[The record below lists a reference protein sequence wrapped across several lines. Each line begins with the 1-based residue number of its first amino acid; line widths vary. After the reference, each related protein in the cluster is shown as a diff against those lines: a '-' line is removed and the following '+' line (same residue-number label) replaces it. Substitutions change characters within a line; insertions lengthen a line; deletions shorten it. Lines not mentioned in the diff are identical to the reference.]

1 MSLDSIDEIDSR
13 VVDEW
18 DLDCEENIEV
28 ISEEEARMYNDD
40 RMYNGISL
48 NEAIDD
54 IYLDIQ
60 DGFILLEDNCAIR
73 ISTINKIFLS
83 SDSRLDRGHIV
94 ISIDGLAKHILKY
107 KNPRK
112 INGPQSSTTTY
123 NQKIIKK
130 VLSLLHEK
138 KQGVLNVV

>member
-28 ISEEEARMYNDD
+28 ISEEEARRYNDD

-112 INGPQSSTTTY
+112 INGPQSGTTY

-130 VLSLLHEK
+130 VLSLLHET